1 MRYCEISSRMY
12 ERRVAQR
19 LRTVSSVVH
28 VRSGS
33 FASGHVATGLGGER
47 KLIAVA
53 TRYQRVREWSPY
65 WIAHGTRTAT
75 DDGGAWSAAS
85 VSAPH
90 GVPGGKCRGG
100 RVAVGRRQ
108 LHVTC
113 RRRRV
118 IVNDEK
124 KMITIMG
131 PNLNGQLTWKKL
143 KIDFDIE

>member
-124 KMITIMG
+124 KNDNDYG
-131 PNLNGQLTWKKL
+131 PKFEWPIDLE
-143 KIDFDIE
+143 KIKN